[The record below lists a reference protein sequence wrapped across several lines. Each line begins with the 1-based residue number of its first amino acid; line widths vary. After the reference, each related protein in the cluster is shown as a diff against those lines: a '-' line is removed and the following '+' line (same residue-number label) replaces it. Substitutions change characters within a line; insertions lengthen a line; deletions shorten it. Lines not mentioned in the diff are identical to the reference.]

1 MLIKRIVFYSQKVN
15 YYRHYY
21 NSKQII
27 WQRKRRVYAGLTV
40 FLIDA
45 TVKLP
50 IVEQNAGYSVGGVN
64 VKKHAYIVKIK
75 NKKYYTAHGCFF
87 LSLGKRKVGKEIS
100 VFKNEK
106 YGNEVFK
113 CFDFRIEVVALLVF
127 LFGVFIIYSGLR

>member
-1 MLIKRIVFYSQKVN
+1 MKKVFCQVFKKQK
-15 YYRHYY
+15 
-21 NSKQII
+21 KP
-27 WQRKRRVYAGLTV
+27 AFMLTV
-40 FLIDA
+40 AISKRN
-45 TVKLP
+45 KLQNI
-50 IVEQNAGYSVGGVN
+50 IVLTPKDG
-64 VKKHAYIVKIK
+64 
-75 NKKYYTAHGCFF
+75 HGCFF

>member
-1 MLIKRIVFYSQKVN
+1 MWLLGSIFIITSLLVLYLKYRVVFTGEKC
-15 YYRHYY
+15 
-21 NSKQII
+21 KGKII
-27 WQRKRRVYAGLTV
+27 
-40 FLIDA
+40 D
-45 TVKLP
+45 

-106 YGNEVFK
+106 Y
-113 CFDFRIEVVALLVF
+113 FDFRIEVVALLVF